1 MKTSAKLCGIA
12 AALLLGASFS
22 AAAAEAVSP
31 YVHSSSGQIVQNSTD
46 LCWRTG
52 FWTPALAEALGVEG
66 DGCACD
72 GDILNKQACTAVQ
85 APVAV
90 KAAEKVT
97 LSADTLFA
105 FDRATL
111 KPEGQAALDDLVS
124 RIAGVD
130 IEVILSTGY
139 ADRLG
144 KDAYNLQLSQK
155 RADAVKAYLVSKG
168 VDASLIKSEGKGNA
182 DPVVNCPNPSKNG
195 QIKNFRALVDCLQP
209 NRRAVVEVV
218 GARPAN

>member
-12 AALLLGASFS
+12 AALLLAASFNAS
-22 AAAAEAVSP
+22 AAEAVNP
-31 YVHSSSGQIVQNSTD
+31 YVHSSSGQIVKNSTD

-52 FWTPALAEALGVEG
+52 VWTPALAEAMGVDG
-66 DGCACD
+66 AGCACD
-72 GDILNKQACTAVQ
+72 ADILDKQACTAGE
-85 APVAV
+85 APVAT
-90 KAAEKVT
+90 KSAEKVT
-97 LSADTLFA
+97 FSADTLFN

-111 KPEGQAALDDLVS
+111 KPEGQAVLDDLVS

-139 ADRLG
+139 ADRIG
-144 KDAYNLQLSQK
+144 KPAYNEKLSQR
-155 RADAVKAYLVSKG
+155 RADAVKAYLVQKG
-168 VDASLIKSEGKGNA
+168 VDAALIKTEGKGSA
-182 DPVVNCPNPSKNG
+182 DPVVNCPNPSKAG

-218 GARPAN
+218 GSRPAM

>member
-12 AALLLGASFS
+12 AALLLAASFNAS
-22 AAAAEAVSP
+22 AAETVNP
-31 YVHSSSGQIVQNSTD
+31 YVHSSSGQIVKNSTD

-52 FWTPALAEALGVEG
+52 FWTP
-66 DGCACD
+66 DRKSTR
-72 GDILNKQACTAVQ
+72 LNSSHV
-85 APVAV
+85 
-90 KAAEKVT
+90 
-97 LSADTLFA
+97 DTLFN

-111 KPEGQAALDDLVS
+111 KPEGQAVLDDLVS

-139 ADRLG
+139 ADRIG
-144 KDAYNLQLSQK
+144 KPAYNEKLSQR
-155 RADAVKAYLVSKG
+155 RADAVKAYLVQKG
-168 VDASLIKSEGKGNA
+168 VDAALIKTEGKGSA
-182 DPVVNCPNPSKNG
+182 DPVVNCPNPSKAG

-218 GARPAN
+218 GSRPAM

>member
-22 AAAAEAVSP
+22 ATAAEAVNP
-31 YVHSSSGQIVQNSTD
+31 YVHSSSGQIVKNSTD

-52 FWTPALAEALGVEG
+52 FWTPALAEAMGVEG

-72 GDILNKQACTAVQ
+72 GDILNKQACTA

-90 KAAEKVT
+90 KATAEKVT
-97 LSADTLFA
+97 FSADALFQ

-130 IEVILSTGY
+130 IEVILSNGY

-144 KDAYNLQLSQK
+144 KDDYNLKLSQK

-168 VDASLIKSEGKGNA
+168 VDASLIKAEGKGEA
-182 DPVVNCPNPSKNG
+182 DPVVNCPDPSKNG
-195 QIKNFRALVDCLQP
+195 QIKNLRALIDCLQP

>member
-22 AAAAEAVSP
+22 ASAADVNP
-31 YVHSSSGQIVQNSTD
+31 YVHSSSGQTVKNSTG
-46 LCWRTG
+46 LCWHTG
-52 FWTPALAEALGVEG
+52 FWTPALAEAMGIEG
-66 DGCACD
+66 EGCACD
-72 GDILNKQACTAVQ
+72 GDILNKQACTP
-85 APVAV
+85 APVA
-90 KAAEKVT
+90 KSAEKVT
-97 LSADTLFA
+97 FSADALFQ

-111 KPEGQAALDDLVS
+111 KAEGQAALDDLVS

-130 IEVILSTGY
+130 IEVILSNGY

-144 KDAYNLQLSQK
+144 KDDYNLKLSQK

-168 VDASLIKSEGKGNA
+168 VDASLIKAEGKGSA
-182 DPVVNCPNPSKNG
+182 DPVVNCPDPSKNG
-195 QIKNFRALVDCLQP
+195 QIKNLRALIDCLQP